1 MSEPVLI
8 TLMICLTV
16 IFVSLILAIVIRWIC
31 VVAMSRPQNI
41 ELPMDD
47 FVSVAE
53 FENYEHIVSETL
65 HKLEER
71 IDKFDRK

>member
-1 MSEPVLI
+1 
-8 TLMICLTV
+8 
-16 IFVSLILAIVIRWIC
+16 
-31 VVAMSRPQNI
+31 MSRPQNI

-47 FVSVAE
+47 FVSVEE
-53 FENYEHIVSETL
+53 FEDYEHVVSETL